1 MRRFR
6 KIQLRPSVDA
16 KVAARET
23 VLSGRAGSY
32 PALWK
37 GRHDDPRRALRPL
50 FLRPAECRVD
60 HRPATHLPRARDTR
74 GMADRRSEEHASEL
88 QSLMRISYAVFCL
101 KKKKKTTTKIE

>member
-60 HRPATHLPRARDTR
+60 HRPATHLPRARD
-74 GMADRRSEEHASEL
+74 RSEERRVGKSVSVRVEL
-88 QSLMRISYAVFCL
+88 GGRRIIQ
-101 KKKKKTTTKIE
+101 KKKT